1 MRKASE
7 QQAEMP
13 SDGDENG
20 WDQPEEQGSDGW
32 VEVGGGY
39 ASMVGN
45 QGVGKV
51 KEAVSTWI
59 TSRSERAEPR
69 ALKCIRNDCEPQ

>member
-1 MRKASE
+1 MLGMDGKSSA

-13 SDGDENG
+13 SNKDENG

-32 VEVGGGY
+32 VEVGGGGY

-45 QGVGKV
+45 
-51 KEAVSTWI
+51 
-59 TSRSERAEPR
+59 R
-69 ALKCIRNDCEPQ
+69 ALGKPKKL